1 MQTWKEVETCV
12 ECSAKSKR
20 DSPSRRDVTDHVL
33 SLSPALANIPE
44 TFYFAQRSVLYPT
57 APLYDARSH
66 QLKPACLRA
75 LRRIFKVCDVDKDG
89 LLSNTEINAFQ
100 SKCFA
105 APLQQSELDGVK
117 EVVRKVLP
125 EGVHDG
131 ALTEEGFQVL
141 HTIFIQKGRLET
153 TWTALF
159 KFGYGED
166 LQLKPEFLAPKSVAH
181 AARKCDQ
188 LTDTLLLL
196 PQIRR
201 ASGLRGRTYSCRLRF
216 LH

>member
-1 MQTWKEVETCV
+1 MLN
-12 ECSAKSKR
+12 
-20 DSPSRRDVTDHVL
+20 PHLL
-33 SLSPALANIPE
+33 SSALANIPE

-89 LLSNTEINAFQ
+89 LLSDTEINAFQ
-100 SKCFA
+100 AKCFA

-117 EVVRKVLP
+117 EVVYKALP
-125 EGVHDG
+125 EGIRDD

-166 LQLKPEFLAPKSVAH
+166 LQLKPEFLAPKCVTRSLAFAV
-181 AARKCDQ
+181 C
-188 LTDTLLLL
+188 LTGALISFQ
-196 PQIRR
+196 QI
-201 ASGLRGRTYSCRLRF
+201 
-216 LH
+216 